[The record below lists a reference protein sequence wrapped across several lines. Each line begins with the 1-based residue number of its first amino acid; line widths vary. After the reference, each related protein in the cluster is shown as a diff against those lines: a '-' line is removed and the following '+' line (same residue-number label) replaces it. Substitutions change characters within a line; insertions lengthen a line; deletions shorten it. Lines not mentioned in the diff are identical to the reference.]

1 MADEFHT
8 GSSGGNWW
16 GASRT
21 GFSGSSSACST
32 ALSDVGS
39 FGWSETAEMKLRS
52 CDEST
57 SVSSSSIR
65 FQDTHRAQAAD
76 STSCSGVLMDST
88 AQMTGFNHPVPSTV
102 EWSQALLRRS
112 ARAESS
118 FHAMLHDDL
127 NSRVNYHD
135 DTGSEQRLISSD
147 DAATICQGSPSNSFS
162 LDSSSYRCP
171 SMVLQGLT
179 DRNPQ
184 LACSPYYGR
193 MMNYATPLN
202 HHVNSNEFSSS
213 SSWSKFPHE
222 FIKNSPPKQQQ
233 PNQLHFSNNTPFWNA
248 TAQTIDDVKPNF
260 YPSSQNQFLGPT
272 FGEKPNCSYFAAKT
286 VEETRDSSSTLKKS
300 SSETPYKRTRNETT
314 SQLPTFKVRKEKLGD
329 RITTLQQ
336 LVSPFGKTD
345 TASVLFEAIEYIKFL
360 HDQVSVLSTPYMKT
374 TLHTEPQQNSE
385 KSKEAEGSKQD
396 LRSHGLCL
404 VPVSVIIP
412 VASETANEFWTPTYG
427 GTFR

>member
-21 GFSGSSSACST
+21 RFSGSSSACST

-57 SVSSSSIR
+57 SVSSNSIR
-65 FQDTHRAQAAD
+65 FQDTHKAQATD
-76 STSCSGVLMDST
+76 STGCSGVLMDST
-88 AQMTGFNHPVPSTV
+88 VQMTGFNHPVPSTV
-102 EWSQALLRRS
+102 DWSQALLRRS

-127 NSRVNYHD
+127 NSRVDYHD
-135 DTGSEQRLISSD
+135 DTGSEQHLISSD
-147 DAATICQGSPSNSFS
+147 DAAAICQGSPSNSFS

-171 SMVLQGLT
+171 SMVFQGLT
-179 DRNPQ
+179 DRNPH
-184 LACSPYYGR
+184 LECYPFYGR
-193 MMNYATPLN
+193 MTNYPTPLN
-202 HHVNSNEFSSS
+202 RHVNSNEFSSS
-213 SSWSKFPHE
+213 SSWSKFPQ

-248 TAQTIDDVKPNF
+248 TAEPINDVKPNF
-260 YPSSQNQFLGPT
+260 CPSSQNQFLAPT
-272 FGEKPNCSYFAAKT
+272 FSEKPNCSYFGPKT
-286 VEETRDSSSTLKKS
+286 VEEIRDSSSTLKKS
-300 SSETPYKRTRNETT
+300 SSEPPYKRTRNETT
-314 SQLPTFKVRKEKLGD
+314 PQLPTFKVRKEKLGD

-360 HDQVSVLSTPYMKT
+360 HEQVSVLSTPYMKT